1 MGKGIQS
8 DSRRRFLQ
16 AAAGAG
22 AMAAGSWAGMTRAQ
36 AAKAVDMYTW
46 SAGVDTVKRM
56 VAAFQKETGIAVNY
70 NNLPFAQYPEAMVTK
85 FVGQA
90 PMDTLWVSDGWL
102 PEWADAGWLAPL
114 DGYSQLMQYNDGVQD
129 FCTQSM
135 QYKGQQ
141 YGLTYYTD
149 YMAFLYD
156 ADILAKAGIKAP
168 PATWEELVQQSLVIK
183 QAGLSNYPLMLS
195 MARESW
201 LIEFMSALVYS
212 HGGRFVDDAGK
223 PVMAEPKG
231 GAVAALQW
239 VVDAVNKHKI
249 VSPACV
255 ELGELNGL
263 KAVSSG
269 NHAFALLPRYRIQG
283 LNDANQSKVAGRIK
297 QALMPAGPDGSH
309 ATVAW
314 MRMHAMSAMAGE
326 NKARAAN
333 AVKLIEAFG
342 GKFDGKYAFQKA
354 MFLDTGTGFGVKAL
368 YDDPEIIA
376 AYNSY
381 ADIKMFQQQQDL
393 ARKKDVIA
401 RWFGEWDQTNSSA
414 WQAAVLG
421 KASVADALKTA
432 SGKWAELSKS

>member
-1 MGKGIQS
+1 
-8 DSRRRFLQ
+8 
-16 AAAGAG
+16 
-22 AMAAGSWAGMTRAQ
+22 
-36 AAKAVDMYTW
+36 
-46 SAGVDTVKRM
+46 
-56 VAAFQKETGIAVNY
+56 
-70 NNLPFAQYPEAMVTK
+70 
-85 FVGQA
+85 
-90 PMDTLWVSDGWL
+90 
-102 PEWADAGWLAPL
+102 
-114 DGYSQLMQYNDGVQD
+114 
-129 FCTQSM
+129 M

-183 QAGLSNYPLMLS
+183 QTGLANYPLMLS

-201 LIEFMSALVYS
+201 LIEFMSALVFS
-212 HGGRFVDDAGK
+212 HGGRFIDDAGK
-223 PVMAEPKG
+223 PVMAESRG

-283 LNDANQSKVAGRIK
+283 LNDPNQSKVAGRIK

-342 GKFDGKYAFQKA
+342 GKFDGNYAFQKA

-381 ADIKMFQQQQDL
+381 ADIKMFQQQQGL

-401 RWFGEWDQTNSSA
+401 RWFGEWDQTNGSA

-432 SGKWAELSKS
+432 SNKWAELSKA